1 MQDSFFCDSNIL
13 LYAFSN
19 QDIVKQRI
27 SSKILLDKRCIISV
41 QVINEVSNI
50 LLKKLNFSNQ
60 KIKEFINSCYNR
72 YEIITLDK
80 EIFLLASDIRDRYNI
95 SYYDSLI
102 VASALKSSTILYTE
116 DMQHNLKIDSLTIIN
131 PFKEFS

>member
-27 SSKILLDKRCIISV
+27 SSKLLLDKRCILSV

-60 KIKEFINSCYNR
+60 KIIEFINSCYNR

-116 DMQHNLKIDSLTIIN
+116 DIQHNLKIDSLTIIN
-131 PFKEFS
+131 PFKEF